1 MVLTVGR
8 AIIFQ
13 STPPVWGATLTTC
26 GFRETQNISI
36 HAPRVGGDPGCMTA
50 SRAIFYFNPRPPC
63 GGRPC
68 RGISWAGTALYF
80 NPRPPCGGRPSLV
93 HQVDDAGSISI
104 HAPRV
109 GGDFTVKD
117 DVSKLS
123 KFQSTPPVWGATEE
137 WTSTST
143 PWSFQS
149 TPPVW
154 GATSAWTMGLP
165 LRQNFNPRPPWGGR
179 RLRPQACP
187 CPTATIS
194 IHAPRVGG
202 DDRGGHGRY
211 APVPFQSTPPVWGAT
226 LVFVITSDLCNISIH
241 APRVGGDCVQ
251 SRQIRLRKRFQSTPP
266 VWGATPA

>member
-109 GGDFTVKD
+109 GGDSRAPYHPPGPGISIHAPRVGGDFTVKD

-165 LRQNFNPRPPWGGR
+165 LRQNFNPRPPCGGR
-179 RLRPQACP
+179 PQRLAALGGRPE
-187 CPTATIS
+187 IS

-202 DDRGGHGRY
+202 DANTTGNDLS
-211 APVPFQSTPPVWGAT
+211 VEIFQSTPPVWGAT
-226 LVFVITSDLCNISIH
+226 S
-241 APRVGGDCVQ
+241 
-251 SRQIRLRKRFQSTPP
+251 
-266 VWGATPA
+266 